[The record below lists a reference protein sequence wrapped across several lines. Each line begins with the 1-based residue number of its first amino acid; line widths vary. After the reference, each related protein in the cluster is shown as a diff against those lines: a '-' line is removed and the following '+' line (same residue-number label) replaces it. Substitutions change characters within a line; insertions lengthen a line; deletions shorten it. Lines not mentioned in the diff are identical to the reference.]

1 MTDDRAANTIG
12 RPLALLS
19 ALHLSRKEIGMS
31 AVAKLEQELPRTLWR
46 VDPDHSAVEFR
57 VRHLMVESVKGR
69 FLDFDGAIETGE
81 SPTLVGLIRVAS
93 LDTHHA
99 ERDAHLRS
107 PDFFDAERH
116 PEIVFAS
123 TNVELDDD
131 GSLAVAGDLTI
142 KGVTRP
148 VELAGTFLGGAIDLD
163 GRERIGFQLRGE
175 LERDDFG
182 LTWNRLLETGGVLVG
197 NTVELALDVAAVR
210 AS

>member
-1 MTDDRAANTIG
+1 M
-12 RPLALLS
+12 S
-19 ALHLSRKEIGMS
+19 ALANH
-31 AVAKLEQELPRTLWR
+31 EQVLAPTRWR
-46 VDPDHSAVEFR
+46 VDPDHSVVEFR
-57 VRHLMVESVKGR
+57 VRHLMIETVKGR

-81 SPTLVGLIRVAS
+81 QPAMVGLIRVAS

-123 TNVELDDD
+123 TKIELDGDS
-131 GSLAVAGDLTI
+131 SLAVAGDLTI

-148 VELAGTFLGGAIDLD
+148 IELAGTFQGSGVDLD
-163 GRERIGFQLRGE
+163 GRERIGFELRGK

-197 NTVELALDVAAVR
+197 NSVELALDVAAVR
-210 AS
+210 AT